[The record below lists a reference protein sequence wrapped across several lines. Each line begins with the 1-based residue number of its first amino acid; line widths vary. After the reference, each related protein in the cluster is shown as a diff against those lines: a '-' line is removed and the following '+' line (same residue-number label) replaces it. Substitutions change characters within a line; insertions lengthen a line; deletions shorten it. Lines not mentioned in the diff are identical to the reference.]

1 MTKLSDPLGQ
11 AFIEFFKEQGVKFVD
26 METGEEV
33 FGEEGAVRE
42 FTLHDF
48 AKPDMGDEA
57 ERVFNGCLEKSNQDQ
72 NEVLQKAKE
81 MEENE
86 EAAED

>member
-1 MTKLSDPLGQ
+1 MSDPLGQ
-11 AFIEFFKEQGVKFVD
+11 AFIEFFKERGVKFVD
-26 METGEEV
+26 MKTGEEI
-33 FGEEGAVRE
+33 FREEGAAKE

-48 AKPDMGDEA
+48 AKPDMGDEE

-81 MEENE
+81 MEKNE

>member
-1 MTKLSDPLGQ
+1 
-11 AFIEFFKEQGVKFVD
+11 
-26 METGEEV
+26 V
-33 FGEEGAVRE
+33 FRKEGATRE

-48 AKPDMGDEA
+48 AKPDMSDEA
-57 ERVFNGCLEKSNQDQ
+57 ERVFNGCLEKLDQDQ

-86 EAAED
+86 ETAKN